1 MKAIILTGATGGLGK
16 ALVDVLVGEKDTE
29 LICLYRNQRKYEE
42 LFQDRMESARGYLI
56 KEKDDF
62 SELEEWINP
71 NRYENVVLI
80 LNAFSIS
87 PIKRIGDFT
96 SEEIE
101 GFIDGN
107 LTRNVLLLNSV
118 ITICKK
124 HSLGLR
130 IINLDSGAADFPLT
144 GWGNYCAAKAYMNS
158 FISVVAAENPDYQ
171 VVSFDPGVI
180 NTNMQAEIR
189 ATDKSVFEQVDTF
202 IGYKDEN
209 KLYEPADVA
218 KRIKERY
225 VSDWTTK
232 SMREKNR

>member
-1 MKAIILTGATGGLGK
+1 MKAIILTGSTGGLGK
-16 ALVDVLVGEKDTE
+16 ALTDVLVGEKDTE
-29 LICLYRNQRKYEE
+29 LICLYRNQMKYEYLYQDKKE
-42 LFQDRMESARGYLI
+42 LIRGYLI

-62 SELEEWINP
+62 SGLSEFINP
-71 NRYENVVLI
+71 GRFESVVLI

-87 PIKRIGDFT
+87 PIKRVGDFC
-96 SEEIE
+96 SGEIE
-101 GFIDGN
+101 EFIYGN
-107 LTRNVLLLNSV
+107 LTRNVMLMNFV
-118 ITICKK
+118 VNICKK

-158 FISVVAAENPDYQ
+158 FLSVIVAENPDFQ

-189 ATDKSVFEQVDTF
+189 ATDKAVFDQVDTF
-202 IGYKDEN
+202 ISYKNES
-209 KLYEPADVA
+209 KLHEPANVA
-218 KRIKERY
+218 RKIKERY